1 MGVLFLLR
9 CFCFAA
15 SDYGESV
22 QLDMAHAMFCLERRP
37 TTNGRY
43 NKRQRRGSH
52 YANGIWQRHAR
63 VGFEIPSQALNV

>member
-43 NKRQRRGSH
+43 NKRQRRGSQLCKW
-52 YANGIWQRHAR
+52 YLATSRSSR
-63 VGFEIPSQALNV
+63 V